1 MPTEQLLKATKN
13 PAIQGALG
21 GAAGVALISALTS
34 KKARKNLL
42 KAGGVVAV
50 GGLAYKAYQMYRDNQ
65 GQAQPAQALER
76 DRFEAETTSPDTVTL
91 LLDAMIA
98 AANADGHLS
107 MSEKQRIWDQAVEYD
122 LPPMALAHL
131 SDQLDAPPT
140 VASIAARAHST
151 EVKVEV
157 YTASVLAMDENCE
170 AGESHLQR
178 LATHLELPQQLTAA
192 IHNRL
197 SNATAWQG
205 M

>member
-21 GAAGVALISALTS
+21 GAAGGALISALTS

-107 MSEKQRIWDQAVEYD
+107 MSEKQRIWYQAV
-122 LPPMALAHL
+122 
-131 SDQLDAPPT
+131 
-140 VASIAARAHST
+140 
-151 EVKVEV
+151 
-157 YTASVLAMDENCE
+157 
-170 AGESHLQR
+170 
-178 LATHLELPQQLTAA
+178 
-192 IHNRL
+192 
-197 SNATAWQG
+197 
-205 M
+205 